1 MVGLYQVVDLVQGVL
16 VDLDEVVH
24 RVALGFHEVLDLV
37 HGLLEVLGDLQEL
50 DVEVVLHGVVV
61 VLCQVDVVH
70 GVVDALDEV
79 VQGFDQDFDEE
90 QDEQGV
96 FVMVVAGV
104 QVQVVQL
111 VVTFGLPQAV
121 VWWTWQCFEVV
132 VGGGQC
138 LPCSQSTLGQTGLAG

>member
-1 MVGLYQVVDLVQGVL
+1 MLVVHGVVVGLYQVADVVQGVL

-24 RVALGFHEVLDLV
+24 RVALLDLCEVVHGVVLGFHEVLDLV

-61 VLCQVDVVH
+61 GLCQVDVVH
-70 GVVDALDEV
+70 GVVDDLDEV

-90 QDEQGV
+90 QDGQDV
-96 FVMVVAGV
+96 AVMVVAGV

-121 VWWTWQCFEVV
+121 V
-132 VGGGQC
+132 
-138 LPCSQSTLGQTGLAG
+138 

>member
-1 MVGLYQVVDLVQGVL
+1 MYQVADVVQGVL

-24 RVALGFHEVLDLV
+24 RVALLDLCEVVHGVVLGFHEVLDLV

-61 VLCQVDVVH
+61 GLCQVDVVH
-70 GVVDALDEV
+70 GVVDDLDEV
-79 VQGFDQDFDEE
+79 VQGFDHDFDEE
-90 QDEQGV
+90 QDGQDV
-96 FVMVVAGV
+96 VVMVVAGV

-121 VWWTWQCFEVV
+121 V
-132 VGGGQC
+132 
-138 LPCSQSTLGQTGLAG
+138 